1 MEDNNSKP
9 VENSENGGN
18 DPIPS
23 NTFLIREGVK
33 AIPLDKASITIGR
46 SHDNMIVVDDPRVSR
61 HHAMIRVIRGNFV
74 IIDLASTGGTYLNG
88 ERTSQRILYS
98 GDLISLAGVNF
109 VFSHDT
115 QPISPGTDTQ
125 SVGPGMR
132 DTAIFDKPTIPEDKV
147 K

>member
-9 VENSENGGN
+9 VGNSENGGN

-23 NTFLIREGVK
+23 NIFLIREGVK

-46 SHDNMIVVDDPRVSR
+46 SHDNMIVVDDPRISR

-74 IIDLASTGGTYLNG
+74 IIDLNSTGGTYLNG
-88 ERTSQRILYS
+88 QRTSQRILYS
-98 GDLISLAGVNF
+98 GDIISLAGVNF

-115 QPISPGTDTQ
+115 HPISPGTDTQ
-125 SVGPGMR
+125 SVDSDKR
-132 DTAIFDKPTIPEDKV
+132 DTAFDKPTVPEDKV

>member
-9 VENSENGGN
+9 VGNSENGGN

-74 IIDLASTGGTYLNG
+74 IIDLNSTGGTYLNG

-98 GDLISLAGVNF
+98 GDHVSLAGVNF

-115 QPISPGTDTQ
+115 HPISPGTNTQ
-125 SVGPGMR
+125 SVGPGNR
-132 DTAIFDKPTIPEDKV
+132 GTATFDKDTVPEDKV